1 MWLWPGVF
9 LYSFILL
16 VGMFW
21 YGLVWY
27 GLVFNGVMMNLD
39 SCQSPA
45 IYRGVPKNA
54 TIWKTQNS
62 VSIKYQLSTTLG
74 KDL

>member
-1 MWLWPGVF
+1 MRLWPGVF

-16 VGMFW
+16 VGMVW

-39 SCQSPA
+39 SCHPLSTE
-45 IYRGVPKNA
+45 GSL
-54 TIWKTQNS
+54 KTQQFG
-62 VSIKYQLSTTLG
+62 KHRTQYQLSTTLG